1 MSVTGHR
8 GRGYLRLLAQTDPA
22 RLAAITSAGGRA
34 RQASLTPEQRTEL
47 TRHAIEARW
56 SRTAKLRGMVSEL
69 DDIERERREAE
80 RLARGLL

>member
-22 RLAAITSAGGRA
+22 RLAEITSAGGHA
-34 RQASLTPEQRTEL
+34 RRDALSPERRSEIA
-47 TRHAIEARW
+47 RHAIEARW